1 MLIRV
6 SFDPIEETELK
17 VGVGTLLQEDAVL
30 QEGTVLQDYGI
41 QPAWKQT
48 SMETNQHEFWNGNE
62 IM

>member
-30 QEGTVLQDYGI
+30 QEGTVLQDYSI

-48 SMETNQHEFWNGNE
+48 SMNFGME
-62 IM
+62 MR